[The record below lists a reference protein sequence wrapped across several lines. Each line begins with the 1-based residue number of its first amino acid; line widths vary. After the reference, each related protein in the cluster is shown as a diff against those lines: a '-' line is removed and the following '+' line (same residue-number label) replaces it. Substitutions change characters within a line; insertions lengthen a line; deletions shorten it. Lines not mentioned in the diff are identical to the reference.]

1 MPPCERCVVVAYF
14 IDGGRIQRIMRRYE
28 LKRPKVVAAIETAL
42 AGMRDA
48 LRGRGIRAVAD
59 VI

>member
-1 MPPCERCVVVAYF
+1 
-14 IDGGRIQRIMRRYE
+14 MRRSE

-42 AGMRDA
+42 AGMQHA
-48 LRGRGIRAVAD
+48 LRSRGIRAVAN